1 MSVFPVLGL
10 TASSLWLICLAQW
23 DATNGGFWM
32 KNYFLPNNRE
42 YRQPPPLPRAS
53 TVIRPFKTFV
63 RVGWGTLLSR
73 EADCHASDSNLF
85 SI

>member
-10 TASSLWLICLAQW
+10 TASCLWLICLAQW

-32 KNYFLPNNRE
+32 KINFLPNNRE
-42 YRQPPPLPRAS
+42 HRQPPRLPRAS
-53 TVIRPFKTFV
+53 SVMRPFKAFV
-63 RVGWGTLLSR
+63 HVGWNTLPSR
-73 EADCHASDSNLF
+73 GADRHASDSNLF